1 MNPLPD
7 RRVQRRWTPRLATGL
22 PILIL
27 GLASVSCTAP
37 VAHDLEDGTANKMAI
52 ALQRAGTLS
61 SKEPDPDNQGKWV
74 LTVAK
79 SEVSRALE
87 VFAQEGLPEPRRL
100 GLSELSE
107 QSSLLPS
114 LQLEQAR
121 LLAGISNDLE
131 RSFTS
136 IEGIASARVHLGFT
150 RWDPLSQASELVPSA
165 SVLIRYRG
173 GTCPITVED
182 VQRIV
187 SGAVTTKSDRVQVVT
202 IPGIET
208 RGNLPN
214 IVFFGPFA
222 VLRETAA
229 LLRIAVGV
237 SVLLNLSTLALLIYF
252 WRKSR
257 VTSADQ
263 ATHSTR

>member
-1 MNPLPD
+1 MRPLPE
-7 RRVQRRWTPRLATGL
+7 RHVQRRWTQRLGISL
-22 PILIL
+22 PFLVL
-27 GLASVSCTAP
+27 GFASVSCTAP
-37 VAHDLEDGTANKMAI
+37 VAHDLEDGTANKMAL

-61 SKEPDPDNQGKWV
+61 SKDPDPDNQGKWV

-87 VFAQEGLPEPRRL
+87 VLAHEGLPEPRRL
-100 GLSELSE
+100 GLSEFSE

-131 RSFTS
+131 RSLMS
-136 IEGIASARVHLGFT
+136 IDGIASARVHLGFT
-150 RWDPLSQASELVPSA
+150 RWDPLSQDSELVPSA

-173 GTCPITVED
+173 GTCPIAVED

-187 SGAVTTKSDRVQVVT
+187 SGAVTTKTDSVQVVT
-202 IPGIET
+202 IPSVET
-208 RGNLPN
+208 RENSPN
-214 IVFFGPFA
+214 IVLFGPFA

-237 SVLLNLSTLALLIYF
+237 SVALNLSTLALLIYY
-252 WRKSR
+252 WHKTRKE
-257 VTSADQ
+257 SAG
-263 ATHSTR
+263 